1 MADNLKNL
9 FEINSNQ
16 FLSAED
22 LNSVGDSVESADYV
36 DAFTTD
42 RTRFIPPVDFDD
54 PANFAKFG
62 SAKDYYVDAVTKV
75 YKTYPYDGSGAEKLE
90 YANSSSYLDR
100 WILKSR
106 YPKSTGYANFNT
118 APTNTW
124 IQVGE
129 PNTKEYIHLYG
140 GPGTGSI
147 ALAGKPLAEN
157 FAGTNVYNTTKGRDS
172 NLKWDWSTDG
182 NTVEC
187 WIKLGELSPTTEN
200 EYQTIFHLANEVTPN
215 AGSARL
221 WIYYRELPAGPD
233 AALSGFYANVYS
245 GSAGATSVEIPLY
258 TVGDGL
264 DYAATGS
271 WAHYAFTFKNEPGV
285 NSVRYKTYKNGS
297 LVKNSTNGTG
307 LAYGNVTG
315 SLQASIGAIH
325 DRIRF
330 LPAAA
335 FPFNEF
341 YPSLGAGDVW
351 NTGWMKLSGSVDEVR
366 YWKKERTAEEIGKY
380 WFTQVNGGTN
390 TDDANT
396 DLGVYY
402 KFNEGIT
409 GNSKID
415 SIALD
420 YSGRVTN
427 GTWVG
432 YDSTYSRNTGS
443 AIVSA
448 SASPFEIE
456 DPIIYSTHPDVSL
469 LLKDLRD
476 SGSAYDRTNNSSI
489 YNSIP
494 DWITTEDDSTLLKL
508 TQIMSSY
515 LDSLYLQIEHLPKLK
530 DTTYLADDSFKALP
544 YAGNL
549 LDSAG
554 FVSPEIFVDA
564 DVLEQLL
571 SRTEKILFDEKLHNI
586 KNLIYQNI
594 YNNLVYIYKS
604 KGTEKAFRNLV
615 RCYGIGDDLVK
626 LNIYADNATHT
637 YEDNFQS
644 TTVKKNAINFNTVDN
659 FGGTIYQH
667 SSSLNTNSES
677 FLSGGVEKIYI
688 PRTIES
694 NVFFP
699 KKLESSQQG
708 YFETNF
714 LTASLFGM
722 HTARAASPG
731 QTTYDSPDRGNF
743 QVFAVRDKKESKSV
757 RFKLTASAASGI
769 PELTTSLFEDVYD
782 NQAWNISVRIKSAKY
797 PVSNYTDGTGLSSE
811 DFEVEFTGYNNIL
824 DVTYNS
830 FALSGTMSTNA
841 RAQAFL
847 SSSHRIYAGA
857 HLTNFTGTIQ
867 QRTDARTHAV
877 RYWMDYLED
886 DELKTHAQ
894 SSLNYGRKHPHR
906 DAYPLIT
913 DVLRT
918 RVPQKDTLALN
929 WDFQQVT
936 SSDSSGKFL
945 VADFS
950 SGSQDFM
957 NQKYGFLGNV
967 LEAQHPGFGYNFPA
981 SDPKVVDIDYQLSA
995 QKSLP
1000 EDINSSDMVQILDN
1014 DDVVFT
1020 RDSRPIRHFFAFEK
1034 SMYDTISQEML
1045 DMFSTVKDFSNLVGN
1060 PVNRYRG
1067 RYKDL
1072 TKLRNL
1078 FFERVENIPSLD
1090 KYVEFYKWIDS
1101 SLGLMLNQLVP
1112 ASSDFAEDVRNVVES
1127 HVLERS
1133 KYKTKFPTLELNI
1146 NKIENP
1152 IAASVGTRH
1161 PLPPHLRIG
1170 DPQQLDGL
1178 PLLGGNILSPLPRP
1192 TGLPGPR
1199 PENVHGPY
1207 WQRTADVPRL
1217 DLRQGII
1224 DARTQKVKRQD
1235 GSPVSFGTFS
1245 EEYIHGG
1252 INFSKDKKIEYTI
1265 GTTTFQSSDAAVS
1278 VPANSLVSSS
1288 LLDSVD
1294 LERAAKVGYQAIT
1307 TLQPG
1312 GVKGSVATPF
1322 NLVEDQ
1328 KGVISG
1334 DYNSVI
1340 HSGFATNV
1348 IVTNLHGEQEEIPMQ
1363 SPFTDAW
1370 VGGRQFRHADITVIP
1385 GESDAG
1391 EKRPEAWRLDVN
1403 SGASRIEF
1411 RDPVMGAA
1419 GSTKGNARSK
1429 LFRGVRAKRP
1439 LNIENIPYTTASPR
1453 IGNYNK
1459 NYEIVTTSGRT
1470 INNLAFVQDAGYAQL
1485 TPENHFFSHSGPIPG
1500 TLNFAL
1506 PDQALED
1513 GTYTKTVIANHF
1525 NAPGGKDVS
1534 SRGVLNPSSE
1544 EYAAGNALPWRNR
1557 TVRLD
1562 QQKKLT
1568 LHTGQFGVYPYNQYG
1583 LKFRRSHVDYMVVNA
1598 NKPNALGTMISS
1610 NNISVSFWIR
1620 AKEHQAT
1627 SAGHVFSIDGDTGF
1641 DQKVFNIAIDPAG
1654 ATNAGRLRLEDSAGT
1669 TIFGDPAAS
1678 PHPDTSIID
1687 NKWHHYVF
1695 ALSAGN
1701 AVSIFRDGMDV
1712 TPTPNTI
1719 TYTFAST
1726 DRVTIGT
1733 RYRGSGV
1740 YWALFN
1746 LTADLDELSVWS
1758 STLSI
1763 SDVTSIYNGG
1773 YPNNLKE
1780 LSIAPASLTAWYRMG
1795 DDGYIGKDSQRSNR
1809 ATIRSG
1815 APDIITDVLPSK
1827 TLPTRPGAAQQG
1839 NRNFVKRLELANG
1852 LSTHMTGVVADN
1864 AYITHPIPR
1873 SDTQYR
1879 WIRDSYQHTDVF
1891 GHAIEEDDITF
1902 VSIGDASVLEQLGT
1916 YSNNLVYETIWS
1928 DAVELAADK
1937 FNRGYFRDGL
1947 QMGRQ
1952 ILNMF
1957 SPAELPAPL
1966 AVYANTLLGT
1976 PPSPAGGIFSPDYFN
1991 ILMATRNGLG
2001 GFSTWKQI
2009 RTGEHPIARYLTA
2022 NNYLTY
2028 TEDTL
2033 NIDGALYEGI
2043 PSAKS
2048 FIDYSWPDSIDPRTV
2063 TNHRQTTYFVTE
2075 PPIAVNSGPAMVEYQ
2090 DVGTGQ
2096 FHVSAFSVVNAVD
2109 TFANDVLISK
2119 RDKKQKMPESYETF
2133 LKGFKET
2140 GKLKLKKISLKNSL
2154 YPRAVNTTL
2163 AKVRGRL
2170 QYDETIA
2177 EAAVQVFGQQRLQ
2190 WRDLLQNRLRNP
2202 NGSTVLTFLN
2212 SLKVP
2217 TLFQVIEG
2225 ATKTTL
2231 GLPSRTTTGAS
2242 SIYALDPISLSDAS
2256 DDYKAGELLQDTRLS
2271 IGIAAG
2277 GQNLSEPSQTFWLSG
2292 TGDGTQHPG
2301 GMSTSAA
2308 EGHPTADLYQDFSEN
2323 IRRPGID
2330 YTIVPEFRISEHME
2344 YYLANGFDAQNNAF
2358 LTGEGFGTST
2368 TDLNTSAPGETDPY
2382 DGAFFSTYSHTDFMK
2397 YFGQMRS
2404 DYTDLAVPSKIALQC
2419 DVIKKLLPYQGFYP
2433 MNRCVQLGTLFVS
2446 SHGANITGES
2456 TRTVAV
2462 GNQDK
2467 DFLASATQPL
2477 FAPGILYNTIKSGL
2491 GYGYP
2496 IYTTEPT
2503 FENPG
2508 GVTNL
2513 MWAQD
2518 NNVIMNILSTAPDF
2532 QLDFEDL
2539 LLGGYPLNTDMYM
2552 IRRKTSGSVAGLNSY
2567 TKVKSQLTE
2576 LGDDRY
2582 VLAMH
2587 NFLASV
2593 GETFLERPFNTFH
2606 SKQRDRWSAMQQGYT
2621 YYMDISVWKTA
2632 DMVQAEG
2639 PRGNY
2644 GGAAPASVWDWTACS
2659 PYAVALG
2666 RNTAA
2671 AANPSTVNQDPGG
2684 ALYTPCYFYGK
2695 DTVTLAFKPDE
2706 IDQLMPPSL
2715 DKLTSTSSMT
2725 ITDVL
2730 RQNLDDSLLPDL
2742 MNSAGILLENRFK
2755 VTSSVDIFERTRR
2768 QNITYDGDGQI
2779 TSIGDGDSDKTD
2791 LDVWAIATKFECPTL
2806 NFSASQAPYLSR
2818 GIWGPEYAHPTD
2830 SQGIYV
2836 AIEESDAVKNNT
2848 DPKAKSLVQVCGF
2861 DTTPRKVGE
2870 IAAKKEIFEAIV
2882 AIPFTEIK
2890 KGKNKGSKRFI
2901 KINKSVLKQQMNNKS
2916 KTGMATKHKINT
2928 SITSMMES
2936 LPNYVMPPHLDFIR
2950 NKLVDPFVVY
2960 LFEFKQELN
2969 RDDLADIWQGVQPRI
2984 SKDPELESA
2993 SLVHD
2998 LEKSEFFHGKP
3009 LPEDLRWMV
3018 FKVKQRASN
3027 NYFNA
3032 RRRAID
3038 GDNRI
3043 TNAQGKEKEFDF
3055 SYNWPY
3061 DFCSLIELAKI
3072 DSGIEMQCVKDEK
3085 IVKCKDRGDEE

>member
-9 FEINSNQ
+9 FGTDSNQ

-100 WILKSR
+100 WILKAR
-106 YPKSTGYANFNT
+106 YPKSTGYVNFNT

-124 IQVGE
+124 NQVGE
-129 PNTKEYIHLYG
+129 PSTKEYIHLYG

-157 FAGTNVYNTTKGRDS
+157 FAGTNVYNTAKGRDS

-187 WIKLGELSPTTEN
+187 WIKLGELNPTTEN

-221 WIYYRELPAGPD
+221 WIYYRELPAGPG

-245 GSAGATSVEIPLY
+245 GSAGATSIEIPLY
-258 TVGDGL
+258 RVVDGL

-285 NSVRYKTYKNGS
+285 SSVRYKTYKNGS
-297 LVKNSTNGTG
+297 LVKNSTEGTG
-307 LAYGNVTG
+307 GPFGNITG

-330 LPAAA
+330 LPAAIL
-335 FPFNEF
+335 PLFNEF
-341 YPSLGAGDVW
+341 YPATGVGDVW

-380 WFTQVNGGTN
+380 WFTQVNGGSN
-390 TDDANT
+390 TDDANS
-396 DLGVYY
+396 DLGIYY

-409 GNSKID
+409 GNSEID
-415 SIALD
+415 SVALD

-427 GTWVG
+427 GTWTG

-456 DPIIYSTHPDVSL
+456 DPIIYSTHPDVEFLSTV
-469 LLKDLRD
+469 LRD

-494 DWITTEDDSTLLKL
+494 DWITAEDDSTLLKL

-549 LDSAG
+549 LDSVG

-564 DVLEQLL
+564 NVLEQLS

-604 KGTEKAFRNLV
+604 KGTEKAFRNLI
-615 RCYGIGDDLVK
+615 RCYGVGDDLVR
-626 LNIYADNATHT
+626 LNIYADNATHV

-644 TTVKKNAINFNTVDN
+644 TTVKKNAVNFNTANN
-659 FGGTIYQH
+659 FVGTVYQH
-667 SSSLNTNSES
+667 SSSLNANSVS
-677 FLSGGVEKIYI
+677 FLSGGIEKIYI

-699 KKLESSQQG
+699 KKLESNQQG
-708 YFETNF
+708 YFETKF

-722 HTARAASPG
+722 HTARTDDPG
-731 QTTYDSPDRGNF
+731 QTTYGSPDRANF
-743 QVFAVRDKKESKSV
+743 QVFAIRDEKESKAV
-757 RFKLTASAASGI
+757 KFKLTASVASGI
-769 PELTTSLFEDVYD
+769 PELTTPLFEDVYD

-811 DFEVEFTGYNNIL
+811 DFEVEFAGYNNIL

-841 RAQAFL
+841 MAQAFL
-847 SSSHRIYAGA
+847 SSSHRIYTGA
-857 HLTNFTGTIQ
+857 HLTNFTGTVQ
-867 QRTDARTHAV
+867 QQTDARVHNV

-886 DELKTHAQ
+886 KELKAHIENP
-894 SSLNYGRKHPHR
+894 LNYGRKQPHR

-913 DVLRT
+913 DMLRV

-981 SDPKVVDIDYQLSA
+981 SDANVVDIDYQLSA

-1000 EDINSSDMVQILDN
+1000 ENLDSSDMVQILDN

-1060 PVNRYRG
+1060 PVNRYRD

-1078 FFERVENIPSLD
+1078 FFERVENTPSLD

-1146 NKIENP
+1146 NEMENAIASSVGSPDPENP
-1152 IAASVGTRH
+1152 PGGLILA
-1161 PLPPHLRIG
+1161 PLRV
-1170 DPQQLDGL
+1170 DPEG
-1178 PLLGGNILSPLPRP
+1178 
-1192 TGLPGPR
+1192 
-1199 PENVHGPY
+1199 PENTHCPY
-1207 WQRTADVPRL
+1207 WQKTKDVP
-1217 DLRQGII
+1217 DKDKRQGIV
-1224 DARTQKVKRQD
+1224 DAKSQQKGRQD
-1235 GSPVSFGTFS
+1235 GSPVNYGVKQGRV
-1245 EEYIHGG
+1245 IHGG
-1252 INFSKDKKIEYTI
+1252 TNFSKDKKIEYTI
-1265 GTTTFQSSDAAVS
+1265 GTTVFQSSDAAVS
-1278 VPANSLVSSS
+1278 VPASMLQSSPC
-1288 LLDSVD
+1288 LD
-1294 LERAAKVGYQAIT
+1294 LESLGKTTKVDYQAIT
-1307 TLQPG
+1307 TLSPSG
-1312 GVKGSVATPF
+1312 MKGSVAAPF

-1334 DYNSVI
+1334 DYNSAI

-1370 VGGRQFRHADITVIP
+1370 VGGRQFRHADITVTP

-1391 EKRPEAWRLDVN
+1391 QKRPEAWRLDVN
-1403 SGASRIEF
+1403 PGASRLEF
-1411 RDPVMGAA
+1411 RDPVMGALS
-1419 GSTKGNARSK
+1419 STKDNARSK

-1439 LNIENIPYTTASPR
+1439 LNIKNIPYTTASPR
-1453 IGNYNK
+1453 IGNYSK
-1459 NYEIVTTSGRT
+1459 NYEIVMTSGRT
-1470 INNLAFVQDAGYAQL
+1470 INNPAFVQAGGYAQL
-1485 TPENHFFSHSGPIPG
+1485 TPENYFLQHLDGPIPG
-1500 TLNFAL
+1500 TLNYAL

-1513 GTYTKTVIANHF
+1513 GAYTKTVIANHF

-1557 TVRLD
+1557 RVRLD

-1568 LHTGQFGVYPYNQYG
+1568 LHTGQFGTYPYNQYG
-1583 LKFRRSHVDYMVVNA
+1583 LKFRRSKVDYMTVNA
-1598 NKPNALGTMISS
+1598 DKPNALATLISS
-1610 NNISVSFWIR
+1610 NNISISFWIR

-1641 DQKVFNIAIDPAG
+1641 DQKVFNIAIDHAG
-1654 ATNAGRLRLEDSAGT
+1654 GAQPGRLRLEDAAGV
-1669 TIFGDPAAS
+1669 TIFGDPTAAS
-1678 PHPDTSIID
+1678 HPDISIID
-1687 NKWHHYVF
+1687 NEWHHYVF
-1695 ALSAGN
+1695 ALSSGN
-1701 AVSIFRDGMDV
+1701 AVSIFRDGTDV

-1733 RYRGSGV
+1733 RYRGSGI
-1740 YWALFN
+1740 YWPLFN
-1746 LTADLDELSVWS
+1746 LTADLDELSVWDS
-1758 STLSI
+1758 ALNI
-1763 SDVTSIYNGG
+1763 SDVTSIYNNG

-1780 LSIAPASLTAWYRMG
+1780 LSIAPASLAAWYRMG
-1795 DDGYIGKDSQRSNR
+1795 DDGYIGKDSQRSNH
-1809 ATIRSG
+1809 AAIPQG
-1815 APDIITDVLPSK
+1815 APDIVTDVLPSK
-1827 TLPTRPGAAQQG
+1827 TRSARPGAAQQG
-1839 NRNFVKRLELANG
+1839 NRNFVKRIELASG
-1852 LSTHMTGVVADN
+1852 LSTPMTGVVADN
-1864 AYITHPIPR
+1864 AYIVHPIPR

-1879 WIRDSYQHTDVF
+1879 WIGESYQYSKTF
-1891 GHAIEEDDITF
+1891 GHTIDEDDITF
-1902 VSIGDASVLEQLGT
+1902 VSVGDASVLEQLGT
-1916 YSNNLVYETIWS
+1916 YSNNLVYEPIWA
-1928 DAVELAADK
+1928 DVVELAVDK

-1947 QMGRQ
+1947 QLGLQ
-1952 ILNMF
+1952 NTPGL
-1957 SPAELPAPL
+1957 SPGEDPSPL
-1966 AVYANTLLGT
+1966 AGYMNTSLAT
-1976 PPSPAGGIFSPDYFN
+1976 PLSTADYFN
-1991 ILMATRNGLG
+1991 ILMTSRNGLG
-2001 GFSTWKQI
+2001 GFSTWKQV
-2009 RTGEHPIARYLTA
+2009 RTGEHPIAKYLTA
-2022 NNYLTY
+2022 NNYHTY
-2028 TEDTL
+2028 TESTF
-2033 NIDGALYEGI
+2033 NVDGAPYTGLSTKG
-2043 PSAKS
+2043 
-2048 FIDYSWPDSIDPRTV
+2048 FVNYSWPDSINTRNV
-2063 TNHRQTTYFVTE
+2063 TSHRQTTYFVAE
-2075 PPIAVNSGPAMVEYQ
+2075 PPVAINSGPVMVEYY

-2096 FHVSAFSVVNAVD
+2096 SHVSTFSVVNALD
-2109 TFANDVLISK
+2109 TFANDVLVKES
-2119 RDKKQKMPESYETF
+2119 DKKQKMPESYEVF

-2140 GKLKLKKISLKNSL
+2140 EKLKLKKISLKNSI
-2154 YPRAVNTTL
+2154 YPRSVNTTL

-2177 EAAVQVFGQQRLQ
+2177 EAVVQVFGQQRLQ

-2202 NGSTVLTFLN
+2202 VPDSGVHFPN
-2212 SLKVP
+2212 SLGVN
-2217 TLFQVIEG
+2217 TTYRTYEG
-2225 ATKTTL
+2225 AAAATIE
-2231 GLPSRTTTGAS
+2231 LPARTTTGAS
-2242 SIYALDPISLSDAS
+2242 SIYSLDPISLTDAT

-2271 IGIAAG
+2271 IGIVDAG
-2277 GQNLSEPSQTFWLSG
+2277 TNISEPSQTFWLSG
-2292 TGDGTQHPG
+2292 TGPGQQHPG
-2301 GMSTSAA
+2301 GPALGGQST
-2308 EGHPTADLYQDFSEN
+2308 PTADLYQDFSEN
-2323 IRRPGID
+2323 IRRPGVN
-2330 YTIVPEFRISEHME
+2330 YTIVPEFRISEHMD
-2344 YYLANGFDAQNNAF
+2344 YYLSNGFNAQNNAF

-2368 TDLNTSAPGETDPY
+2368 TDLNASAPGQTDPY
-2382 DGAFFSTYSHTDFMK
+2382 DASFFSTYSHTDFMK
-2397 YFGQMRS
+2397 HFGQMRQ
-2404 DYTDLAVPSKIALQC
+2404 DYNDLAVPSKIALQC

-2433 MNRCVQLGTLFVS
+2433 VNRCVQLGTMFET
-2446 SHGANITGES
+2446 SHGQFITGES
-2456 TRTVAV
+2456 PGTLVV
-2462 GNQDK
+2462 GSQER
-2467 DFLASATQPL
+2467 DFLAAATQPL
-2477 FAPGILYNTIKSGL
+2477 FGPGLLYNSIKAGHAMEW
-2491 GYGYP
+2491 P
-2496 IYTTEPT
+2496 IYTTEPE
-2503 FENPG
+2503 FDGN
-2508 GVTNL
+2508 
-2513 MWAQD
+2513 WASMSELTWARD
-2518 NNVIMNILSTAPDF
+2518 PSKKLSILSTAPDTY
-2532 QLDFEDL
+2532 LKFEDL
-2539 LLGGYPLNTDMYM
+2539 MLGGYPLKTRIHML
-2552 IRRKTSGSVAGLNSY
+2552 RRKISGSTANFNSY
-2567 TKVKSQLTE
+2567 RKVNAELTQL
-2576 LGDDRY
+2576 GSDNY
-2582 VLAMH
+2582 ALAMS
-2587 NFLASV
+2587 NFLASSP
-2593 GETFLERPFNTFH
+2593 EFFLERSFNTFH
-2606 SKQRDRWSAMQQGYT
+2606 SKERSRWGGMKEGVT
-2621 YYMDISVWKTA
+2621 YYMDISMYKTL
-2632 DMVQAEG
+2632 DMIVAEG
-2639 PRGNY
+2639 PRAVG
-2644 GGAAPASVWDWTACS
+2644 SEKWTACS
-2659 PYAVALG
+2659 PWG
-2666 RNTAA
+2666 FMG
-2671 AANPSTVNQDPGG
+2671 VNWTPTTGTPTQTEVDPLG
-2684 ALYTPCYFYGK
+2684 ALFTPPGFYCSK
-2695 DTVTLAFKPDE
+2695 ETCTIAVTADPV
-2706 IDQLMPPSL
+2706 DQLMPMSL
-2715 DKLTSTSSMT
+2715 DKLFATGSLTHRM
-2725 ITDVL
+2725 
-2730 RQNLDDSLLPDL
+2730 QDSLVGRDLPSAI
-2742 MNSAGILLENRFK
+2742 NQSAGILYDNRLK
-2755 VTSSVDIFERTRR
+2755 VTAAVDLFERTRR
-2768 QNITYDGDGQI
+2768 QNISYDVNGQVI
-2779 TSIGDGDSDKTD
+2779 EIAEADSDKTD
-2791 LDVWAIATKFECPTL
+2791 LDVWTIATKGEFPTL
-2806 NFSASQAPYLSR
+2806 NFSGSR
-2818 GIWGPEYAHPTD
+2818 IPEVARGVWSNGGLQPT
-2830 SQGIYV
+2830 SKQGVFV
-2836 AIEESDAVKNNT
+2836 AIEENPITQTGDSTVG
-2848 DPKAKSLVQVCGF
+2848 SLIDICGF
-2861 DTTPRKVGE
+2861 DTTPRKIGE
-2870 IAAKKEIFEAIV
+2870 IAAKRDIFEAIV

-2890 KGKNKGSKRFI
+2890 KGKNKGLKQFI
-2901 KINKSVLKQQMNNKS
+2901 KINKNILKQQMSSKN
-2916 KTGMATKHKINT
+2916 KTGMATKDKINT
-2928 SITSMMES
+2928 SITSMMEN

-2969 RDDLADIWQGVQPRI
+2969 RDDLTNIWQGLQPNI
-2984 SKDPELESA
+2984 SKNPELDSA

-3009 LPEDLRWMV
+3009 LPGDLRWMV

-3032 RRRAID
+3032 KRRAID
-3038 GDNRI
+3038 KGNRI
-3043 TNAQGKEKEFDF
+3043 TNAQGKEREFDF

-3061 DFCSLIELAKI
+3061 DFCSLVELAKI
-3072 DSGIEMQCVKDEK
+3072 DSGIEMQCVKDEDPMSTE
-3085 IVKCKDRGDEE
+3085 KCKERGDEG